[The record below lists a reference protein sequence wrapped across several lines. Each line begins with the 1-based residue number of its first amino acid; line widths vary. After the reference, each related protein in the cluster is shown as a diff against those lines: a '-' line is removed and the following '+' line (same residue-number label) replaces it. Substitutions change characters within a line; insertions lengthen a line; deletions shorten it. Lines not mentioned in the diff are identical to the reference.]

1 MSNYLSVCN
10 LKMCSI
16 SYYPSKHERQFI
28 LRDSDMSFW
37 IGTEAWDPLYLHL
50 LYNCTL
56 YLFNWCFT
64 ECKYKTF
71 IKTTV
76 GVL

>member
-1 MSNYLSVCN
+1 MSNYLPVCN

-37 IGTEAWDPLYLHL
+37 IGTEAWDHYT
-50 LYNCTL
+50 YIC
-56 YLFNWCFT
+56 
-64 ECKYKTF
+64 
-71 IKTTV
+71 
-76 GVL
+76 